1 MRISAPVFLVAVAL
15 VLGAWACKRD
25 QPAEAPAAAEGP
37 AAAGV
42 EDEATAEEQTGETPS
57 VGEAPA
63 GDGRTIQT
71 MAVPEDWIT
80 VSAKTPKGATVS
92 LGVPNDWVE
101 GRPPNESTH
110 LVRVAPAG
118 TPAAGTQ
125 VTIVTREFAEGRAEL
140 AEFTRGRLEG
150 FASIKSAGPIRVGAI
165 DAFEFAAAWSTP
177 IGNRETVQLLVA
189 TGKEAIGVTC
199 STAPGQLDSLSGL
212 CDEVFATLSIKGAE
226 ALK

>member
-1 MRISAPVFLVAVAL
+1 MKMSTPVFLVAAAL
-15 VLGAWACKRD
+15 VLCASACKRD
-25 QPAEAPAAAEGP
+25 QPAEPSAAAEEPAAASI
-37 AAAGV
+37 
-42 EDEATAEEQTGETPS
+42 EDEAIAEEQTGETP
-57 VGEAPA
+57 VEEAA
-63 GDGRTIQT
+63 IGDGRTLQT

-212 CDEVFATLSIKGAE
+212 CDELFATLSIKGAE

>member
-1 MRISAPVFLVAVAL
+1 MKMSTPVFLVAAAL
-15 VLGAWACKRD
+15 VLCASACKRD
-25 QPAEAPAAAEGP
+25 QPAEPSAAAEEPAAASI
-37 AAAGV
+37 
-42 EDEATAEEQTGETPS
+42 EDEAIAEEQTGETP
-57 VGEAPA
+57 VEEAA
-63 GDGRTIQT
+63 IGDGRTLQT

-125 VTIVTREFAEGRAEL
+125 VTIVTREFAEGRTEL
-140 AEFTRGRLEG
+140 ADFTRGRLEG
-150 FASIKSAGPIRVGAI
+150 FASIRSEGPIRVGAI

-177 IGNRETVQLLVA
+177 IGSRETVQLLVA

-212 CDEVFATLSIKGAE
+212 CDELFATLSIKGAE